1 MRDTIYIVDINNSL
15 YQVAT
20 FKQFDNDIDYKI
32 RLTENGVDS
41 DLAGYT
47 VKAFFM
53 DSKKRVF
60 QRNCTIEGS
69 IISTKLD
76 NNILS
81 CAGITTSEFVL
92 YKNDMAVATYPIT
105 LNVVA
110 GIDRDEAIKNIPDWE
125 IIKDIVG
132 IKDIINGK
140 LKELEKAIENIPTKD
155 ELVGEKGDKGDK
167 GDIGKGL
174 NIKGSFNSA
183 DELPMDAVLGDAYM
197 VQ

>member
-81 CAGITTSEFVL
+81 CA
-92 YKNDMAVATYPIT
+92 
-105 LNVVA
+105 
-110 GIDRDEAIKNIPDWE
+110 
-125 IIKDIVG
+125 
-132 IKDIINGK
+132 
-140 LKELEKAIENIPTKD
+140 
-155 ELVGEKGDKGDK
+155 
-167 GDIGKGL
+167 
-174 NIKGSFNSA
+174 
-183 DELPMDAVLGDAYM
+183 
-197 VQ
+197 